1 MSRMESF
8 LSIVCSLLLIILLVV
23 GSRSCDQVQEE
34 LSEVSAV
41 CVLSPTQS
49 AAGSFSNMSG
59 VITFHQDAIMDSAQ
73 VTATIVGLAP
83 NSEHG

>member
-1 MSRMESF
+1 MESF
-8 LSIVCSLLLIILLVV
+8 LSIVCSLLFFILLVV
-23 GSRSCDQVQEE
+23 GSRSCDQVQDE
-34 LSEVSAV
+34 LSELSAV

-49 AAGSFSNMSG
+49 TNISGAMSG
-59 VITFHQDAIMDSAQ
+59 VITIHQDAIMDSAQ